1 MSRKQVGRIAVS
13 GVVPSMS
20 RVVCSLQVTGRQ
32 EEPMCRSGI
41 TQCMKPVNAEALGL
55 PFTAPLGKMAR
66 LYRPQEG
73 SSWACIYTS
82 IAFPASAAT

>member
-1 MSRKQVGRIAVS
+1 MSSDPAIVQTRKTAVSRKQVGRIAVS

-41 TQCMKPVNAEALGL
+41 TQCMNPVNAEAL
-55 PFTAPLGKMAR
+55 
-66 LYRPQEG
+66 
-73 SSWACIYTS
+73 
-82 IAFPASAAT
+82 